1 MENAPI
7 FDTHAHYD
15 DPQFD
20 PDREQLLRRLPDQG
34 VVGVVSCGCDLPSSL
49 QNQALS
55 RQYPWFYFA
64 AGFHPENLE
73 GADLEDIERLRTLL
87 ADPKCVAVGELG
99 LDYHWMA
106 SDKDTQTAFF
116 RRQIQL
122 AKEVDKPIIVHDR
135 EAHGDTLELL
145 QALQPKGVVHCFSG
159 SKEMA
164 KEIIKLGMYIGLNGV
179 ATFKNARKALEVV
192 ETIPLERLVLE
203 TDCPYLAPEPCRG
216 QRNNSAL
223 IPHIAARIGKVLGL
237 SAQAVLRQT
246 AENARALYG
255 LQV

>member
-1 MENAPI
+1 MYNTVSVRSQDVVVPGVMTLTVLAPEM
-7 FDTHAHYD
+7 AAASA
-15 DPQFD
+15 PGQFYMLKSW
-20 PDREQLLRRLPDQG
+20 REQDPFLMRPISIDHIDVQAGTLTFLYK
-34 VVGVVSCGCDLPSSL
+34 VVGRGTEL
-49 QNQALS
+49 LS
-55 RQYPWFYFA
+55 
-64 AGFHPENLE
+64 H
-73 GADLEDIERLRTLL
+73 LR
-87 ADPKCVAVGELG
+87 G
-99 LDYHWMA
+99 
-106 SDKDTQTAFF
+106 
-116 RRQIQL
+116 
-122 AKEVDKPIIVHDR
+122 
-135 EAHGDTLELL
+135 GDTLELL

-223 IPHIAARIGKVLGL
+223 IPHIAARIGQVLGL
-237 SAQAVLRQT
+237 SPQAVLRQT

>member
-1 MENAPI
+1 MKNAPI

-64 AGFHPENLE
+64 AGFHPENLK

-87 ADPKCVAVGELG
+87 ADPKCVAVGEIG

-223 IPHIAARIGKVLGL
+223 IPHIATRIGQVLGL

>member
-1 MENAPI
+1 MELAPI

-20 PDREQLLRRLPDQG
+20 PDRNALLADLPNHG

-64 AGFHPENLE
+64 AGYHPENLQN
-73 GADLEDIERLRTLL
+73 AVLDDIDKLRPLL
-87 ADPKCVAVGELG
+87 LDPKCVAVGEIG
-99 LDYHWMA
+99 LDYHWMI
-106 SDKDTQTAFF
+106 SDKNTQIAFF
-116 RRQIQL
+116 RRQIEL
-122 AKEVDKPIIVHDR
+122 AKELNKPVIVHDR
-135 EAHGDTLELL
+135 EAHGDTLDLL
-145 QALQPKGVVHCFSG
+145 RELQPKGVLHCFSG

-164 KEIIKLGMYIGLNGV
+164 AEIIKLGMYIGINGV

-192 ETIPLERLVLE
+192 REIPLDRLVLE

-216 QRNNSAL
+216 KRNQSAL
-223 IPHIAARIGKVLGL
+223 ILHIAKRIGEVLQL
-237 SAQAVLRQT
+237 SPEAILEQT
-246 AENARALYG
+246 TKNAKALYPI
-255 LQV
+255 Q

>member
-73 GADLEDIERLRTLL
+73 GTDLEDIERLRTLL
-87 ADPKCVAVGELG
+87 ADPKCVAVGEIG

-223 IPHIAARIGKVLGL
+223 IPHITARIGQVLGL

>member
-15 DPQFD
+15 DPQYD
-20 PDREQLLRRLPDQG
+20 PDREQLLRRLPDDG
-34 VVGVVSCGCDLPSSL
+34 VGGVGSCGCDLPSSL

-87 ADPKCVAVGELG
+87 ADPKCVAVGEIG

-164 KEIIKLGMYIGLNGV
+164 KEII
-179 ATFKNARKALEVV
+179 
-192 ETIPLERLVLE
+192 
-203 TDCPYLAPEPCRG
+203 
-216 QRNNSAL
+216 
-223 IPHIAARIGKVLGL
+223 
-237 SAQAVLRQT
+237 
-246 AENARALYG
+246 
-255 LQV
+255 

>member
-1 MENAPI
+1 MYNTVSVRSQDVVVPGVMTLTVLAPEMAAASAPGQ
-7 FDTHAHYD
+7 FYMLKSWQEQ
-15 DPQFD
+15 DPFLMRPISIDHIDVQAGTLTF
-20 PDREQLLRRLPDQG
+20 LYK
-34 VVGVVSCGCDLPSSL
+34 VVGRGTEL
-49 QNQALS
+49 LS
-55 RQYPWFYFA
+55 
-64 AGFHPENLE
+64 H
-73 GADLEDIERLRTLL
+73 LR
-87 ADPKCVAVGELG
+87 G
-99 LDYHWMA
+99 
-106 SDKDTQTAFF
+106 
-116 RRQIQL
+116 
-122 AKEVDKPIIVHDR
+122 
-135 EAHGDTLELL
+135 GDTLELL

-223 IPHIAARIGKVLGL
+223 IPHIAARIGQVLGL

>member
-1 MENAPI
+1 MNLI

-87 ADPKCVAVGELG
+87 ADPKCVAVGEIG

-145 QALQPKGVVHCFSG
+145 ASLAAQRRGAL
-159 SKEMA
+159 
-164 KEIIKLGMYIGLNGV
+164 L
-179 ATFKNARKALEVV
+179 
-192 ETIPLERLVLE
+192 
-203 TDCPYLAPEPCRG
+203 
-216 QRNNSAL
+216 
-223 IPHIAARIGKVLGL
+223 
-237 SAQAVLRQT
+237 LRQQGNGKGDHQT
-246 AENARALYG
+246 GHVHRPERCGHL
-255 LQV
+255 

>member
-1 MENAPI
+1 M
-7 FDTHAHYD
+7 
-15 DPQFD
+15 
-20 PDREQLLRRLPDQG
+20 
-34 VVGVVSCGCDLPSSL
+34 
-49 QNQALS
+49 
-55 RQYPWFYFA
+55 
-64 AGFHPENLE
+64 
-73 GADLEDIERLRTLL
+73 
-87 ADPKCVAVGELG
+87 
-99 LDYHWMA
+99 
-106 SDKDTQTAFF
+106 
-116 RRQIQL
+116 
-122 AKEVDKPIIVHDR
+122 
-135 EAHGDTLELL
+135 
-145 QALQPKGVVHCFSG
+145 VHCFSG

-223 IPHIAARIGKVLGL
+223 IPHIAARIGQVLGL
-237 SAQAVLRQT
+237 SPQAVLRQT